1 VQTGSTGPRG
11 NSNLSA
17 RDGRRCAE
25 GDSATR
31 ARLLVLSPA
40 PIRSANASRCAQ
52 RHRRARRKLEHSWN
66 ARGSTPPA

>member
-17 RDGRRCAE
+17 RDGCRCAE

-31 ARLLVLSPA
+31 ARLLVLSPP